1 MTFTD
6 SQIQEAAQ
14 SLHDAGK
21 TSTPIDPLT
30 DTYPDITVEDAY
42 RVQLVNV
49 NRRTECGARV
59 IGKKIGL
66 TSPAMQQMFKVD
78 EPDYGHLLDEMLV
91 YQGEPI
97 AMSSLLQPRIEGEIA
112 FVLDRDLEGPGVTP
126 TEVIR
131 ATAGVVPA
139 LEIIDSRIRDWKIKI
154 QDTVADNASSAVF
167 VLGSQMVSPMGMDM
181 RHVGFVVTHNGF
193 LAGTA
198 AGAAV
203 LGSPAQSVAWLVNKM
218 AEFGITLKAGEI
230 ILSGAAAAAVPV
242 SAGSSISLMVDRIGD
257 VSCRFE

>member
-1 MTFTD
+1 MTFSD
-6 SQIQEAAQ
+6 AQITEAAQ
-14 SLHDAGK
+14 SLYDAGK
-21 TSTPIDPLT
+21 TGQAIDPLS
-30 DTYPDITVEDAY
+30 DTYPAITVEDAY

-49 NRRTECGARV
+49 KRRIDSGARI

-78 EPDYGHLLDEMLV
+78 EPDYGHLLDDMLV

-97 AMSSLLQPRIEGEIA
+97 SMSCLLQPRIEGEIA
-112 FVLDRDLEGPGVTP
+112 FVLERDLEGPGVTP

-139 LEIIDSRIRDWKIKI
+139 LEIVDSRIRDWKIKI

-167 VLGSQMVSPMGMDM
+167 VVGSKMVSPMGLDM

-218 AEFGITLKAGEI
+218 AEFGITLKAGEV
-230 ILSGAAAAAVPV
+230 ILSGAAAAAVPI
-242 SAGSSISLMVDRIGD
+242 SAGSTVSLTVDRIGD